1 MNKDINIVLP
11 EADTLA
17 NAVQV
22 VDGLLGVYKNLG
34 VDRSFS
40 LPWKKLSKVVLTL
53 PAAAA
58 TSDYTFL
65 PTGVAAGSVHSFF
78 ITQSAGDNNLQTLQ
92 VSYTANASDTVETVK
107 AQLTSII
114 NALESTGLIDVDL
127 TDLGVAS
134 ALQIEGTAANP
145 VAAVSGP
152 QGGTNTLATL
162 GSEAVGAGADLLALG
177 VVDTFDGD
185 LPLAADS
192 YAEYRFEFMAPKGH
206 GGINGQTSDQEH
218 VLRVFAD
225 STAGAG
231 YTDLDAVIDSL
242 IDGSYTTAELLG
254 ANV

>member
-11 EADTLA
+11 AADTVA

-22 VDGLLGVYKNLG
+22 IDGLLGTYKNAG
-34 VDRSFS
+34 ADRSFS
-40 LPWKKLSKVVLTL
+40 FPWKKLSKVVLTP

-92 VSYTANASDTVETVK
+92 VSYTANASDTVETVSD
-107 AQLTSII
+107 QLIVII
-114 NALESTGLIDVDL
+114 NALESTGLIDVTL
-127 TDLGVAS
+127 TDLGVAGV
-134 ALQIEGTAANP
+134 QIEGTAANP

-177 VVDTFDGD
+177 VADTFDGD

-218 VLRVFAD
+218 VLRMFAD

-231 YTDLDAVIDSL
+231 YTALDAVIDSL

>member
-11 EADTLA
+11 AADTVA

-22 VDGLLGVYKNLG
+22 IDGLLGTYKNAG
-34 VDRSFS
+34 ADRSFS
-40 LPWKKLSKVVLTL
+40 FPWKKLSKVVLTP

-92 VSYTANASDTVETVK
+92 VSYTANASDTVATVSD
-107 AQLTSII
+107 QLIVII
-114 NALESTGLIDVDL
+114 NALESTGLIDVTL
-127 TDLGVAS
+127 TDLGVAGV
-134 ALQIEGTAANP
+134 QIEGTAANP

-177 VVDTFDGD
+177 VADTFDGD

-218 VLRVFAD
+218 VLRMFAD

-231 YTDLDAVIDSL
+231 YTALDAVIDSL